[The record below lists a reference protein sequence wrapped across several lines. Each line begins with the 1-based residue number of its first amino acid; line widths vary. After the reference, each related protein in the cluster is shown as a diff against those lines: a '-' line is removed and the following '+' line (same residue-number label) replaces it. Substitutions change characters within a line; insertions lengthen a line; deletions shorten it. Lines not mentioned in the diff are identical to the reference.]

1 MVQFISPQTPLT
13 WSLRTK
19 NTCLNIFSHFS
30 KTEYGTWNLRYLSPE
45 CAEDIY
51 KCPAVEKYEVWG
63 DQGLIIFGTIDWI
76 ATTLTNS
83 FDKV

>member
-1 MVQFISPQTPLT
+1 MDQSISPLTCSLNRKTPV
-13 WSLRTK
+13 K
-19 NTCLNIFSHFS
+19 IFFPSFS

-51 KCPAVEKYEVWG
+51 KCPAVEKYEVWR